1 MKCLGNFC
9 NKISRKE
16 LSKIAQSG
24 HTVYHQPFVSS
35 ICHEEFVE
43 DEEWDW
49 IRNAAHFSLSKFAIF
64 NDLFVGKTCHIWLTF
79 FKFNKS

>member
-43 DEEWDW
+43 DEE
-49 IRNAAHFSLSKFAIF
+49 
-64 NDLFVGKTCHIWLTF
+64 
-79 FKFNKS
+79 